1 MLLKDLL
8 KEVFNKASLENDILI
23 KENIIIKWVHRF
35 GLDSLNDLLRQN
47 LVLIEED
54 NEEGN
59 EEQINL
65 IEEDDDEVL
74 SNGKSYEDIILNNEN
89 EDISENKKLK
99 SESFNYMPNTDLPLP
114 NINYLRKWIN
124 NDKKAS

>member
-1 MLLKDLL
+1 MFLKDYL

-54 NEEGN
+54 KEEGN
-59 EEQINL
+59 
-65 IEEDDDEVL
+65 
-74 SNGKSYEDIILNNEN
+74 
-89 EDISENKKLK
+89 
-99 SESFNYMPNTDLPLP
+99 
-114 NINYLRKWIN
+114 
-124 NDKKAS
+124 